1 MFAFGITSISQLK
14 NVYAQNF
21 KTEKEYFKAIDD
33 ERLPVF
39 KGYRLTE
46 DDQIRRKVIMNLMC
60 NFELNFNEIENEFQ
74 INFKE
79 YFKNSLSQLSE
90 MLDEGLI
97 EMNDEGLKVTEM
109 GRLLI
114 RNIAMKFDGFIERQ
128 QDKMKYS
135 RTI

>member
-1 MFAFGITSISQLK
+1 
-14 NVYAQNF
+14 
-21 KTEKEYFKAIDD
+21 
-33 ERLPVF
+33 
-39 KGYRLTE
+39 
-46 DDQIRRKVIMNLMC
+46 MC

>member
-1 MFAFGITSISQLK
+1 LFAFGITSISQLK

-21 KTEKEYFKAIDD
+21 KTENEYFKAIDD

-39 KGYRLTE
+39 KGYHLTE
-46 DDQIRRKVIMNLMC
+46 DEIMNLMC